1 VSPGRKLRTIDSHT
15 LPILGLPLVLND
27 DAGNGFALGTSAD
40 DPAYL
45 LAVIEDAT
53 GRAIIRNLI
62 DGESEALLLAML
74 NERAAVRAAAAIPP
88 YRGTPGSPEASP

>member
-1 VSPGRKLRTIDSHT
+1 MDVHH

-27 DAGNGFALGTSAD
+27 DAGNGLALGTSAE

-45 LAVIEDAT
+45 LAVIEDAA

-62 DGESEALLLAML
+62 DDESEALLLAML

-88 YRGTPGSPEASP
+88 YRGAPGAAGASP

>member
-1 VSPGRKLRTIDSHT
+1 MNVHA

-40 DPAYL
+40 DPAFL
-45 LAVIEDAT
+45 SVVIEDAA
-53 GRAIIRNLI
+53 GRSIIRNLM

-88 YRGTPGSPEASP
+88 YRDAPGTAGASP

>member
-1 VSPGRKLRTIDSHT
+1 MDCHA

-27 DAGNGFALGTSAD
+27 DAGNGFALGTSAE

-45 LAVIEDAT
+45 LAVIEDAA

-62 DGESEALLLAML
+62 DGESAALLLAML
-74 NERAAVRAAAAIPP
+74 NERAAVRAGAAIPP
-88 YRGTPGSPEASP
+88 YRGAPGAAGASP